1 MDIYVAKGIVLL
13 SLFILTFVFSML
25 PSFLIKKLNDA
36 IDPSEHSRYAR
47 IISLLSC
54 FAAGVFMATG
64 LLDLFPEV
72 QDNFKVSSISELLI
86 TSFPL
91 AEFAVATGFF
101 LVLIMEQ
108 IVLDFKERSAAYV
121 LPSEESRQIRRGSIE
136 GIRDDVSYENPEPVA
151 YSSVRSVMLLA
162 ALSLHSLFEGIAI
175 GLQPNVQALLQIYTA
190 VILHKVIIA
199 FSLGLNLVQTTMKI
213 KTIAKYSVM
222 FCITTPLG
230 IGIAM
235 SLEEFGH
242 NVDSSITN
250 GILQGL
256 ACGTF
261 FYVTFFE
268 VLPHELNQEGDRL
281 LKVLAVLIGFAFVSA
296 VLLLE
301 PNSSAQRKSIHGTRK
316 MYVKHNK

>member
-1 MDIYVAKGIVLL
+1 M
-13 SLFILTFVFSML
+13 
-25 PSFLIKKLNDA
+25 
-36 IDPSEHSRYAR
+36 
-47 IISLLSC
+47 
-54 FAAGVFMATG
+54 
-64 LLDLFPEV
+64 
-72 QDNFKVSSISELLI
+72 
-86 TSFPL
+86 